1 MQKIDRKILSNA
13 AVKFIRLIKKVEVT
27 AMQQLTAKS
36 CKSLQA
42 ATQFSLL

>member
-1 MQKIDRKILSNA
+1 MYKKH
-13 AVKFIRLIKKVEVT
+13 KKPLIHYESTVYFLRVVEVT